1 MTAPQLPAGY
11 RLIEYDELDSTNEE
25 ARRRAA
31 AGDVGPLWIMAR
43 SQTAGRGRRGRE
55 WVSPRG
61 NLMATLLMKP
71 GCAPAEAARLS
82 FVAALAV
89 HDALCA
95 WLPSERVQLKWPN
108 DTLVNGKKISGIL
121 LETATAGDRRELPWL
136 AIGIGIN
143 LVAAPSPASYPTT
156 FVNEWRPAPDPAI
169 ALHTLASAWDN
180 RFRAWQAAG
189 FEVIR
194 QAWLQRAAGL
204 HGPIDVRL
212 AGETI
217 RGTFETIGPDGT
229 LELLLPDGQR
239 RAIAAGEVFFPEA
252 LR

>member
-31 AGDVGPLWIMAR
+31 AGDVGPLWIIAR

-143 LVAAPSPASYPTT
+143 LVAAPSTASYPTT
-156 FVNEWRPAPDPAI
+156 FVNEWSPAPDPAI
-169 ALHTLASAWDN
+169 ALHTLASVPGVSAVETRRTWLEFQTKPDSMHWS
-180 RFRAWQAAG
+180 RPLSLVVLGAYLDGLRRGEAAS
-189 FEVIR
+189 R
-194 QAWLQRAAGL
+194 Q
-204 HGPIDVRL
+204 
-212 AGETI
+212 
-217 RGTFETIGPDGT
+217 
-229 LELLLPDGQR
+229 
-239 RAIAAGEVFFPEA
+239 
-252 LR
+252 